1 MAESRKLA
9 GMGDALAGGCFGSR
23 QAGFLR
29 QLPWLL
35 ATVLFLL
42 VLFHTAWLCD
52 DAFISFR
59 TADNFV
65 HGQGLT
71 WNVEER
77 VQAYTHPLWL
87 LLFSAVYAVTQEP
100 YYTAIFLSMAVS
112 MAAVVLFAG
121 RWSVAGRRG
130 AGRFDALLSV
140 AFVDYSTSGLENP
153 LDPPDSGLFL
163 WPVLTGEA
171 ERRRPPAPGW
181 LLSLLAAL
189 AAVNRMDSIL
199 LLLPALAHTLLA
211 ARIVAVSVVD
221 GRWAGSRW
229 LRGWASPCSIMVF
242 RFPTPPTPS

>member
-1 MAESRKLA
+1 MGTGTSRDGVFRRDSKRWRESQSPFFSQPLRMTEPAWIPCRAPCAGPREGSIASEARLRYAHHSGWLSLCDGRGDAGTRYQRVAESRKLA

-52 DAFISFR
+52 DAFILFR

-87 LLFSAVYAVTQEP
+87 LLFSAVYCG
-100 YYTAIFLSMAVS
+100 YSRAVS
-112 MAAVVLFAG
+112 T
-121 RWSVAGRRG
+121 RR
-130 AGRFDALLSV
+130 
-140 AFVDYSTSGLENP
+140 
-153 LDPPDSGLFL
+153 
-163 WPVLTGEA
+163 
-171 ERRRPPAPGW
+171 
-181 LLSLLAAL
+181 
-189 AAVNRMDSIL
+189 
-199 LLLPALAHTLLA
+199 LP
-211 ARIVAVSVVD
+211 
-221 GRWAGSRW
+221 
-229 LRGWASPCSIMVF
+229 LRG
-242 RFPTPPTPS
+242 PSR